1 MQPKYCNVAATV
13 GSQQFAINLQHTHT
27 YTYFHCVCMYE
38 ARCMRRN
45 LGCEHSRKK
54 VVQKN
59 TKAPFFFFCN
69 FLISLFIRRFV
80 AQTFICFLICP
91 AQYLN

>member
-59 TKAPFFFFCN
+59 TKAPFFFVIFS
-69 FLISLFIRRFV
+69 FHFSFV
-80 AQTFICFLICP
+80 ALLHRLSFAFSFARRSI
-91 AQYLN
+91 